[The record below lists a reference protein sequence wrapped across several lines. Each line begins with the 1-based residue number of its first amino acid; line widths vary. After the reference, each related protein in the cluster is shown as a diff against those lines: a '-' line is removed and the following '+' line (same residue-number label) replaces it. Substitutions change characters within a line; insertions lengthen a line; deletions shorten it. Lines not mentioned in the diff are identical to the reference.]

1 MRSGPFTFKNP
12 GATRQI
18 VPRCRKRDGTASR
31 SRSTAS
37 ARSPRLLDEAPGE
50 DDSVSGDAVKV
61 IPRLGIVVPCFNEEE
76 VLPETALRLTELLQR
91 MMTEGHVAGGS
102 QIVFVDDGSRDRTW
116 QMIEELASTDA
127 RVGGIK
133 LSRNRGHQNALL
145 AGLYTCDAD
154 VLLSVDADLQ
164 DDIQVIP
171 EMVKAHAR
179 GAQIV
184 YGVRNDRSSDGF
196 FKRASAQ
203 GFYRIINALGAESI
217 YNHADFRLM
226 SRRAIE
232 ALKSFRE
239 VNLFLRGMVPLI
251 GFKSA
256 IVYYSRSERFA
267 GESKYP
273 LRKMIALALDAVTS
287 FSIAPL
293 RFITGI
299 GFLVFLLSI
308 GMGVWTLWVKLF
320 TTHAVPG
327 WASTML
333 PIYFLG
339 GIQILCIGILGEYL
353 GKVYQETKGR
363 PRYIIEKHV

>member
-1 MRSGPFTFKNP
+1 
-12 GATRQI
+12 
-18 VPRCRKRDGTASR
+18 
-31 SRSTAS
+31 
-37 ARSPRLLDEAPGE
+37 
-50 DDSVSGDAVKV
+50 
-61 IPRLGIVVPCFNEEE
+61 
-76 VLPETALRLTELLQR
+76 
-91 MMTEGHVAGGS
+91 
-102 QIVFVDDGSRDRTW
+102 
-116 QMIEELASTDA
+116 MIEELSATDT

-145 AGLYTCDAD
+145 AGIYTFDAD

-171 EMVKAHAR
+171 QMIEAHAR
-179 GAQIV
+179 GAQVV

-196 FKRASAQ
+196 FKRATAQ
-203 GFYRIINALGAESI
+203 GFYKVLSALGAESI

-226 SRRAIE
+226 SRRAVE

-256 IVYYSRSERFA
+256 IVYYSRAERFA

-273 LRKMIALALDAVTS
+273 LRKMVGLALDAVTS
-287 FSIAPL
+287 FSVAPL
-293 RFITGI
+293 RLITAI
-299 GFLVFLLSI
+299 GFLVFLMSAA
-308 GMGVWTLWVKLF
+308 MGAWTLWVKLF
-320 TTHAVPG
+320 TAHAVPG

-333 PIYFLG
+333 PIYLLG
-339 GIQILCIGILGEYL
+339 GIQILCIGVIGEYL

-363 PRYIIEKHV
+363 PRYIIEKYV

>member
-1 MRSGPFTFKNP
+1 MS
-12 GATRQI
+12 
-18 VPRCRKRDGTASR
+18 
-31 SRSTAS
+31 
-37 ARSPRLLDEAPGE
+37 SPRIPDEAR
-50 DDSVSGDAVKV
+50 V
-61 IPRLGIVVPCFNEEE
+61 IPRLGIVVPCYNEEA
-76 VLPETALRLTELLQR
+76 VLPETARRLIQLLQQ
-91 MMTEGHVAGGS
+91 MQVDGAAAAGS
-102 QIVFVDDGSRDRTW
+102 QVVFVDDGSSDRTW
-116 QMIEELASTDA
+116 PMIEEMAANDA
-127 RVGGIK
+127 QVGGIK

-154 VLLSVDADLQ
+154 ILLSVDADLQ
-164 DDIQVIP
+164 DDIGVIP
-171 EMVKAHAR
+171 EMVQAYAR
-179 GAQIV
+179 GAQVV
-184 YGVRNDRSSDGF
+184 YGVRNNRSSDSF

-203 GFYRIINALGAESI
+203 GFYRFINALGAESI

-226 SRRAIE
+226 SRRAVE

-251 GFKSA
+251 GFQSA
-256 IVYYSRSERFA
+256 IVYYTRSERFA

-273 LRKMIALALDAVTS
+273 LRKMLALALDAVTS
-287 FSIAPL
+287 FSVAPL

-299 GFLVFLLSI
+299 GFLVFVLSI
-308 GMGVWTLWVKLF
+308 LMGLWTIWVKLF
-320 TTHAVPG
+320 TDHAVPG

-339 GIQILCIGILGEYL
+339 GIQILCIGVLGEYL

>member
-1 MRSGPFTFKNP
+1 MPPPRRPVEVRTEA
-12 GATRQI
+12 GA
-18 VPRCRKRDGTASR
+18 VS
-31 SRSTAS
+31 
-37 ARSPRLLDEAPGE
+37 
-50 DDSVSGDAVKV
+50 SGDVKV
-61 IPRLGIVVPCFNEEE
+61 LPRLGIVVPCFNEEE
-76 VLPETALRLTELLQR
+76 VLPETARRLTELLQGI
-91 MMTEGHVAGGS
+91 MAGGHVAADS
-102 QIVFVDDGSRDRTW
+102 QIVFVDDGSRDHTW
-116 QMIEELASTDA
+116 ELIEALASRDA
-127 RVGGIK
+127 RIGGIK

-145 AGLYTCDAD
+145 AGLYTFEAD

-164 DDIQVIP
+164 DDIGVIP
-171 EMVKAHAR
+171 EMLQAHAQ

-196 FKRASAQ
+196 FKRATAQ
-203 GFYRIINALGAESI
+203 GFYRLINAMGAESV

-226 SRRAIE
+226 SRRAVE

-256 IVYYSRSERFA
+256 IVYYTRSERFA

-273 LRKMIALALDAVTS
+273 LRKMVALALDAVTS
-287 FSIAPL
+287 FSVAPL

-299 GFLVFLLSI
+299 GFLVFLLSL
-308 GMGVWTLWVKLF
+308 GMGAWTLWVKLF
-320 TTHAVPG
+320 TERAVPG

-339 GIQILCIGILGEYL
+339 GIQILCIGVIGEYL

-363 PRYIIEKHV
+363 PRYIIEKSV

>member
-1 MRSGPFTFKNP
+1 M
-12 GATRQI
+12 
-18 VPRCRKRDGTASR
+18 
-31 SRSTAS
+31 
-37 ARSPRLLDEAPGE
+37 
-50 DDSVSGDAVKV
+50 SGDAVKV

-91 MMTEGHVAGGS
+91 MMTEGHVAAGS

-339 GIQILCIGILGEYL
+339 GIQILCIGVLGEYL